1 MKYAEK
7 VNQIEKW
14 YVEGKIKKL
23 GSGCY
28 SVPSEAFAMGITPTL
43 VNQVIKQKPNF
54 LVKEKGIFKEVCDIP
69 FCDEPPLFYEMR
81 IARGIRIDKLRGIAS
96 VLLDKQ
102 IDDLTKEDYI
112 KVEEMLWG
120 TLV

>member
-1 MKYAEK
+1 MDIEKPKEK
-7 VNQIEKW
+7 V
-14 YVEGKIKKL
+14 
-23 GSGCY
+23 
-28 SVPSEAFAMGITPTL
+28 
-43 VNQVIKQKPNF
+43 
-54 LVKEKGIFKEVCDIP
+54 IFSKVCDIP
-69 FCDEPPLFYEMR
+69 FCDEPRHFYELR
-81 IARGIRIDKLRGIAS
+81 IAKGITISKLRGIAS